1 MSEVRFENEIRWD
14 GSSLSVWATVN
25 GSRVFCEIPRSTIH
39 EVPLLGAATSREIA
53 RDRAE
58 IFDRLRPAVVA
69 KIARSRDSE
78 IRLNPWDLS

>member
-25 GSRVFCEIPRSTIH
+25 GSRVFCEIPRSTIDQ
-39 EVPLLGAATSREIA
+39 VPLFGDAILREIA
-53 RDRAE
+53 RDRAQ

-69 KIARSRDSE
+69 KISRTRDSE
-78 IRLNPWDLS
+78 IRLNPSDLR